1 MVDLRQETQNV
12 HDALWAHIDAGA
24 FHRDIDKDSMCGL
37 CAIASVALRDRLK
50 RLGIEA
56 TLVLGYDTDTATV
69 DPEDPDDEADCF
81 HVWVLSEGQHLDPT
95 YMQFGYDEPVWVGV
109 RPPPRARATDWL
121 RYHTVPAGW
130 LAREPTPRHV
140 HECHRGNLMPLGSG
154 PTPRKTTMPDETLPR
169 DLARVLI
176 SIGIKVLRSNT
187 AVRTFGRKNGD
198 PDTITLEV
206 NVSQPVP
213 VKDLAKLDEVK
224 PGIAAHV
231 VGRGD
236 GYDGSVGKLKLTWT
250 EDVGDWP

>member
-37 CAIASVALRDRLK
+37 CAVASVALRDRLK

-121 RYHTVPAGW
+121 RYHTVPVYW
-130 LAREPTPRHV
+130 PESQH
-140 HECHRGNLMPLGSG
+140 
-154 PTPRKTTMPDETLPR
+154 
-169 DLARVLI
+169 
-176 SIGIKVLRSNT
+176 
-187 AVRTFGRKNGD
+187 
-198 PDTITLEV
+198 PDTYTNVIEEISCRWEV
-206 NVSQPVP
+206 ARPQGRRPCQMKPSQETSH
-213 VKDLAKLDEVK
+213 A
-224 PGIAAHV
+224 
-231 VGRGD
+231 
-236 GYDGSVGKLKLTWT
+236 Y
-250 EDVGDWP
+250 